1 MGLLEPHER
10 HGGGD
15 GRADLTR
22 RAGLGRRYRPMRNWL
37 ALLLAAIVLML
48 AAADLALGWGGSVA
62 AGRWLFALI
71 DWLAFWRY
79 F

>member
-1 MGLLEPHER
+1 M
-10 HGGGD
+10 
-15 GRADLTR
+15 
-22 RAGLGRRYRPMRNWL
+22 GRRYRPMRNWL